1 MIPKIE
7 LKSKKEI
14 KEFQEKKLNKLLTY
28 LINNSKYYRN
38 LFKKNNIDINGI
50 NSIEDLEKIP
60 VTTKEQLHK
69 YNKEFICV
77 PEISSDLPIS
87 LKGLEASPKL
97 KSI

>member
-38 LFKKNNIDINGI
+38 LFKK
-50 NSIEDLEKIP
+50 K
-60 VTTKEQLHK
+60 
-69 YNKEFICV
+69 
-77 PEISSDLPIS
+77 
-87 LKGLEASPKL
+87 
-97 KSI
+97 